1 MTSPGARLR
10 AQLAS
15 PPLVMPGAFDALSA
29 RLIERAGFGAVM
41 AGGYAAAASLFAEPD
56 VGQITLNDY
65 VDHYG
70 RIAAA
75 VNVPVFVDADTGF
88 GGVNS
93 VRRAVRAFSR
103 AGIAGMFIEDQ
114 TTPKRCGYLSGK
126 NVVPVEEMV
135 AKIEAA
141 LDARLD
147 DAFVVCARTDTWG
160 IIGPEEAITR
170 AQRYRAAGADMTFVQ
185 GADSLDDMKRICSDV
200 GGLQLINLSHASPRA
215 KPTVTDVAATGAAAV
230 MYPSALLFA
239 AAGAMIHALD
249 VFKRDGHFAEAEA
262 PFPTSDT
269 LSEIVGLDAFV
280 SRDIAT
286 EGG

>member
-1 MTSPGARLR
+1 LR
-10 AQLAS
+10 AQLAA

-41 AGGYAAAASLFAEPD
+41 AGGYSAAASLFAEPD
-56 VGQITLNDY
+56 AGQLTLNDY

-75 VNVPVFVDADTGF
+75 VSIPLFVDADTGF
-88 GGVNS
+88 GGVSS

-126 NVVPVEEMV
+126 NVVPAEEMV
-135 AKIEAA
+135 AKIKAA

-160 IIGPEEAITR
+160 ILGPEEAIAR
-170 AQRYRAAGADMTFVQ
+170 AQRYRTAGADMTFVQ
-185 GADSLDDMKRICSDV
+185 GADSLDDMRRVCRDV
-200 GGLQLINLSHASPRA
+200 GGLQLVNLSHASPRT
-215 KPTVTDVAATGAAAV
+215 KPTAADVAATGAAAV

-239 AAGAMIHALD
+239 SAGAMIHALNT
-249 VFKRDGHFAEAEA
+249 FKRDGDFAKAEG
-262 PFPTSDT
+262 PFPTSAA
-269 LSEIVGLDAFV
+269 LSEIVGLDAFL
-280 SRDIAT
+280 SREIAT